1 MTIRCLTAAA
11 VLAAG
16 LAGPAFAED
25 ETSGVKVEGEIGV
38 VSDYRYRGYSL
49 SDEEPAL
56 QGGLTVNLPGGFYAG
71 VWGSNIADYAGADI
85 ELDLSAGVAFSAG
98 GLDFDVGV
106 IRYTYPDGKDV
117 DYWEVPISVA
127 KTWGAFTGTASF
139 QYVPEQDNTGNED
152 NRYFSLAGDYA
163 PESWPVSVNFAV
175 GHEDG
180 AFADGKLDW
189 SASLAKEFGPVTF
202 SLTYADS
209 DGPGAEGVVVA
220 GLLASF

>member
-1 MTIRCLTAAA
+1 MKLRIVTIVAASVFALAGQAAA
-11 VLAAG
+11 EEESAVSL
-16 LAGPAFAED
+16 
-25 ETSGVKVEGEIGV
+25 EGEIGV

-49 SDEEPAL
+49 SDEEPAI
-56 QGGLTVNLPGGFYAG
+56 QGGLTLSLAGGFYAG
-71 VWGSNIADYAGADI
+71 VWGSSIADYAGADI
-85 ELDLSAGVAFSAG
+85 EVDLMAGVAFSAG
-98 GLDFDVGV
+98 GLDWDVGV
-106 IRYTYPDGKDV
+106 IRYSYPDGVDV
-117 DYWEVPISVA
+117 DYWEIPVSA
-127 KTWGAFTGTASF
+127 SKTWGAFTGTASF

-152 NRYFSLAGDYA
+152 NRYFSLGGDYA
-163 PESWPVSVNFAV
+163 PESWPVSVNFSV

-189 SASLAKEFGPVTF
+189 SAGVAKEFGPVTF